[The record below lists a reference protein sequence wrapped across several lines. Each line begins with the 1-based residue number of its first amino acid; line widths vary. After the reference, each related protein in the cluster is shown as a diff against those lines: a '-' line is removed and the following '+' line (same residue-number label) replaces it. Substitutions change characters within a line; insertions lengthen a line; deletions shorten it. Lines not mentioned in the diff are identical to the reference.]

1 MPPYSALFFALFF
14 LLAFFLIWTIDR
26 DKYASQIPTVALGVL
41 LILFLGLR
49 FEVGRDYPIYKDAFE
64 NVFSSHS
71 QHMSRIWKTYNE
83 VLRFLHLDFS
93 VWTLGVAALFIP
105 LTLWGY
111 KKQSYRFAIAALT
124 FILVWKLYFESFN
137 TVRQCMA
144 QAICLFSIPLFRD
157 RRYLET
163 LIVLLLAYLT
173 HSSAI
178 IMFVLVPL
186 FFVRFNRVFMGILF
200 ALSLTLLPIITKAI
214 LQFSIPYLPFDT
226 MYIEQMYDTQEG
238 LGSGIMYYFNT
249 LIAFYFLWRQKDLL
263 DRDRNLLPYIN
274 TFFFAT
280 IITNTFVFF
289 QVADRFMY
297 FPFFFLPILISN
309 LYEKG
314 NLYDRWVIITL
325 LVVQSLITMRNIM
338 NTDESYY
345 NYKIIIHDR
354 EAPND
359 FWINQTN
366 NRTYSLSLFRENDQ
380 PNEPKGNEEKR
391 REQICFGLFPCQA
404 Q

>member
-144 QAICLFSIPLFRD
+144 
-157 RRYLET
+157 
-163 LIVLLLAYLT
+163 
-173 HSSAI
+173 
-178 IMFVLVPL
+178 
-186 FFVRFNRVFMGILF
+186 
-200 ALSLTLLPIITKAI
+200 
-214 LQFSIPYLPFDT
+214 
-226 MYIEQMYDTQEG
+226 
-238 LGSGIMYYFNT
+238 
-249 LIAFYFLWRQKDLL
+249 
-263 DRDRNLLPYIN
+263 
-274 TFFFAT
+274 
-280 IITNTFVFF
+280 
-289 QVADRFMY
+289 
-297 FPFFFLPILISN
+297 
-309 LYEKG
+309 
-314 NLYDRWVIITL
+314 
-325 LVVQSLITMRNIM
+325 
-338 NTDESYY
+338 
-345 NYKIIIHDR
+345 
-354 EAPND
+354 
-359 FWINQTN
+359 
-366 NRTYSLSLFRENDQ
+366 
-380 PNEPKGNEEKR
+380 
-391 REQICFGLFPCQA
+391 
-404 Q
+404 